1 MEIKQHLNYLRRSLV
16 FIVVFGLVVG
26 VITTVI
32 AQNQPAGYDAV
43 LSYELALV
51 NRSTTPD
58 YQYGSYYDLKGAE
71 LMTQHAMSLL
81 RSPAVIEE
89 IYQAAGVAYSIDNVD
104 QFTSQFKTAQ
114 DSSQHFSV
122 KFSRY
127 NMAEA
132 AAMADGMTEILSA
145 DIAQAQTDTNG
156 ASQFKL
162 IAHEPVIVYSVVN
175 VWLLTGLGVAAG
187 WLTAIVLVYLRRYL
201 QN

>member
-1 MEIKQHLNYLRRSLV
+1 MEMKQHLNYLRRSLV
-16 FIVVFGLVVG
+16 FIIGFGLVVG
-26 VITTVI
+26 VITAVV
-32 AQNQPAGYDAV
+32 AQKQPASYDVV

-89 IYQAAGVAYSIDNVD
+89 MYQAAGVAYSLDNLD
-104 QFTSQFKTAQ
+104 RFTSQFRTDQ

-127 NMAEA
+127 TATDA
-132 AAMADGMTEILSA
+132 AALADGMTEVLSA
-145 DIAQAQTDTNG
+145 AIADAQTDASG
-156 ASQFKL
+156 VSQFKL
-162 IAHEPVIVYSVVN
+162 LAHQPVIAYSEVN
-175 VWLLTGLGVAAG
+175 VWLLTSLGCVAG
-187 WLTAIVLVYLRRYL
+187 WLTAIVLVYLKRYL

>member
-1 MEIKQHLNYLRRSLV
+1 MEVKQHLNYLRSSLI
-16 FIVVFGLVVG
+16 FIVVFGLIVG
-26 VITTVI
+26 IITAVI
-32 AQNQPAGYDAV
+32 AQNQPATYNAV
-43 LSYELALV
+43 LSYEITLV

-89 IYQAAGVAYSIDNVD
+89 IYQTADVGYNLDNID
-104 QFTSQFKTAQ
+104 QFTSQFKTDQ
-114 DSSQHFSV
+114 DSSQHFTV
-122 KFSRY
+122 KYSRY
-127 NMAEA
+127 TTEEA
-132 AAMADGMTEILSA
+132 AALASGMTEVLSA

-156 ASQFKL
+156 VSQFKL
-162 IAHEPVIVYSVVN
+162 VAHNPVIVYNEVN
-175 VWLLTGLGVAAG
+175 VWLLTGLGVVAG

>member
-1 MEIKQHLNYLRRSLV
+1 MEMKQHLVYLRSSLV
-16 FIVVFGLVVG
+16 FIIAFGLVVG
-26 VITTVI
+26 AVTGLV
-32 AQNQPAGYDAV
+32 AQNRPASYDAV
-43 LSYELALV
+43 LSYEITLV

-89 IYQAAGVAYSIDNVD
+89 IYQAAGLGYTIDNLD
-104 QFTSQFKTAQ
+104 RFTSQFRTDQ

-127 NMAEA
+127 TPDEAEA
-132 AAMADGMTEILSA
+132 LADGMTEVLSA
-145 DIAQAQTDTNG
+145 DIAQAQTDTAGVN
-156 ASQFKL
+156 QFAL
-162 IAHEPVIVYSVVN
+162 IAHEPVVVFN
-175 VWLLTGLGVAAG
+175 EVSIWLLTGLGVVAG
-187 WLTAIVLVYLRRYL
+187 WLAAVVLVYLRRYL